1 MHTISIT
8 YSPATLQ
15 DFLAAIAA
23 LPAPS
28 VVKVNP
34 PIEKRGEAVD
44 RYCAAMGLQRYVRTA
59 EGRTNGW
66 SAMEDLQKRAEAG
79 DQKAIDALQGP
90 IEEMEQ
96 APVDSKLTEAP
107 ENGEVF

>member
-8 YSPATLQ
+8 YSPTTLE

-23 LPAPS
+23 LPAQS

-34 PIEKRGEAVD
+34 PVEKRGEAVD
-44 RYCAAMGLQRYVRTA
+44 RYCAAMGLQRYVRTP
-59 EGRTNGW
+59 EGRTKGW

-79 DQKAIDALQGP
+79 DQKAIDALQIP
-90 IEEMEQ
+90 IDESDF
-96 APVDSKLTEAP
+96 APVDPEVMAAP